1 MNANLEEAANIA
13 TEYLSSLENLP
24 NETQHILAEIKER
37 DVRTQEL
44 TDEIRKETQKYFRHS
59 TKNAGQALPGKDAAI
74 PDTVRSLYARVD
86 ALAAEKVVLSD
97 RLVRTFERALARLD
111 HDVRRILKLQ
121 GDDPGLPATQQFLGS
136 VDSTV
141 QSIQTNLRTAAA
153 VIESPSASITAG
165 PPPQKK
171 QRRGPATAS
180 AGSIKLPS
188 PVPVSSTS
196 GAAYGG
202 SAGGAGSGGGAG
214 AAATGPAPPHRS
226 GLSRQVHPRHSPMRS
241 RRAHRPSAGLDEDD
255 AEGDEDVEEAA
266 EDGADAEDQELYCY
280 CQKLSYGEMIA
291 CDNDGCRYQWFHLSC
306 VNLKPP
312 LPENWYCE
320 ECSVKLGIAGV
331 LTAAPAAT
339 TATTATTTSSSSTT
353 GGRKGRKKQ

>member
-37 DVRTQEL
+37 DSKTQEL

-59 TKNAGQALPGKDAAI
+59 SKNAGQALPGKDAAI
-74 PDTVRSLYARVD
+74 PDTVRALYARVD
-86 ALAAEKVVLSD
+86 ALAAEKVVLSE
-97 RLVRTFERALARLD
+97 RLVRTLERALARLD

-121 GDDPGLPATQQFLGS
+121 GDDPGLPATQHFLGS

-141 QSIQTNLRTAAA
+141 QSIQANLRTAAA
-153 VIESPSASITAG
+153 VIEAPSASISTGG
-165 PPPQKK
+165 PPPQK
-171 QRRGPATAS
+171 S
-180 AGSIKLPS
+180 ES
-188 PVPVSSTS
+188 PPRSR
-196 GAAYGG
+196 
-202 SAGGAGSGGGAG
+202 
-214 AAATGPAPPHRS
+214 HRVYHHHKS
-226 GLSRQVHPRHSPMRS
+226 GLARGAHPRHSPMRS
-241 RRAHRPSAGLDEDD
+241 RRAHRASAGLDEDD
-255 AEGDEDVEEAA
+255 GEGDEEMEEAA

-339 TATTATTTSSSSTT
+339 TSAAT